1 MKIEIFGNQ
10 AGIFASVARNFQV
23 EIPTVGKSGEF
34 DPKEIPKIPD
44 KLETAEL
51 SVEF

>member
-1 MKIEIFGNQ
+1 M
-10 AGIFASVARNFQV
+10 GISTRVARKFCI